1 MRKHFRPDEIKKGT
15 GIISNSAFE
24 RYYQDEFE
32 DEVKIYEKRA
42 EIRRKKKGDKK
53 IIKIEALKGQ

>member
-1 MRKHFRPDEIKKGT
+1 MT
-15 GIISNSAFE
+15 FE

-42 EIRRKKKGDKK
+42 EIRRNKKGDKK
-53 IIKIEALKGQ
+53 VIKIEVLKKQKNELK